1 MVTAIIL
8 MTVDRKRIN
17 ELAQELADIEG
28 VSECY
33 SVGGSYDLVALIRV
47 RDTESLADLVTRQM
61 AHLEGIEHTETLIAF
76 QAHSRHDLENMFSVG
91 L

>member
-1 MVTAIIL
+1 MVTAIVL
-8 MTVDRKRIN
+8 MSVNRRRIN
-17 ELAQELADIEG
+17 DLAQELADLEG

-47 RDTESLADLVTRQM
+47 RRTEDLAELVTGRM
-61 AHLEGIEHTETLIAF
+61 AQLDGIERTETLIAF

>member
-1 MVTAIIL
+1 MVTAIVL
-8 MTVDRKRIN
+8 MTVDRRRVN
-17 ELAQELADIEG
+17 DLAQELAELEG

-33 SVGGSYDLVALIRV
+33 SVGGSYDLVAVIRV
-47 RDTESLADLVTRQM
+47 PHTEALAELVTKHM
-61 AHLEGIEHTETLIAF
+61 AALDGIEHTETLIAF